1 MKSLICVVAIS
12 SLLVSACASKETC
25 DPSLDANVFQKLGCT
40 VSGSYAERLSD
51 KEKETLKLEEQRDM
65 LLLINEELEKDR
77 AITSNNLKER
87 KKALNSIKQK
97 VAKLQSDLQ
106 KKNALKGEIKKSLDD
121 VQKQLATMNTV
132 KEDTSLIEL
141 EEQKSDLE
149 QELNTLMSNM

>member
-1 MKSLICVVAIS
+1 MKSLVIVGIAS
-12 SLLVSACASKETC
+12 ALLVSACATKETC

-40 VSGSYAERLSD
+40 VTGTYAERLSD

-65 LLLINEELEKDR
+65 LLLINKELENDR

-97 VAKLQSDLQ
+97 VAKLQGDLA
-106 KKNALKGEIKKSLDD
+106 KKNALKGDIKKSLDD
-121 VQKQLATMNTV
+121 VQKQIATMESA
-132 KEDTSLIEL
+132 KEDTSLLEL

-149 QELNTLMSNM
+149 QELNTLMTNM